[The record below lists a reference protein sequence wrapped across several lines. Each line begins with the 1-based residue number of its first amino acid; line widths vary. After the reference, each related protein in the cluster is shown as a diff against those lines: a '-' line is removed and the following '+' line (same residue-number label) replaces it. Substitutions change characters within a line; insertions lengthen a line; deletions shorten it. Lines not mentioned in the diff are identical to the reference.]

1 MMSVV
6 PASSTVLTV
15 SEALA
20 MSDRALGVT
29 SAGEVWVSGEISG
42 LQRTASGRLYCTLHG
57 DGGRIRVCA
66 MARDA
71 CRLNDRLQAVNVTL
85 GDGQA
90 VRLKGRLGCAP
101 ATGVVE
107 LRVTGVDPAVTVGA
121 TELNRRRLRQRLIA
135 AELIGRQRALV
146 LPPFPQRIL
155 LIGPDGALAE
165 EFLAALNQSPWKWSV
180 TFMPTKGDGLDT
192 PEALAGA
199 VERPPDS
206 PQVIVLA
213 RRSSAASAA
222 YDSDTLARAVCTA
235 AVPVMSAGAG
245 GGQSTQSTQSTQNR
259 AIVDECAWAA
269 VATPAAAAE
278 LLNQHMVATS
288 DRIVAKR
295 DSVLQAAKVW
305 TARNQAEVDDRLA
318 AIRQAATQALAVYRV
333 AEAEKA
339 VRRAHAMVAV
349 AFAALAAVLIAL
361 VVMGGFR

>member
-1 MMSVV
+1 MMNVV

-20 MSDRALGVT
+20 MSDRSLGAT
-29 SAGEVWVSGEISG
+29 SAGEVWVAGEIFG

-71 CRLNDRLQAVNVTL
+71 RRLNDRLQGVNITL

-121 TELNRRRLRQRLIA
+121 TELHRRRLRQRLIA

-165 EFLAALNQSPWKWSV
+165 EFLGALNQSPWKWSV
-180 TFMPTKGDGLDT
+180 TFMPTKGEGLDT

-199 VERPPDS
+199 IEHPPDG
-206 PQVIVLA
+206 PQVIVLV

-222 YDSDTLARAVCTA
+222 YDSDTLAGAVCT
-235 AVPVMSAGAG
+235 SAIPIVSTG
-245 GGQSTQSTQSTQNR
+245 GGQSTQSSQSSPSR

-278 LLNQHMVATS
+278 LLNRHMATTS

-295 DSVLQAAKVW
+295 DGVLQAARVW
-305 TARNQAEVDDRLA
+305 TAGNQAEVDARLA
-318 AIRQAATQALAVYRV
+318 AIRQAAARSLTAYRL
-333 AEAEKA
+333 AEADKA
-339 VRRAHAMVAV
+339 VRRAHALVAL

>member
-20 MSDRALGVT
+20 MSDRALGAT

-71 CRLNDRLQAVNVTL
+71 RRLNDRLQAVNVTL

-155 LIGPDGALAE
+155 LIGPDGAMAD
-165 EFLAALNQSPWKWSV
+165 EFFAVLNQSPWKWSV
-180 TFMPTKGDGLDT
+180 TFMPTKGEGLDT

-199 VERPPDS
+199 VEYPSDS
-206 PQVIVLA
+206 PHVILLA
-213 RRSSAASAA
+213 RRSSAASGA
-222 YDSDTLARAVCTA
+222 YDSDILARAVCAA
-235 AVPVMSAGAG
+235 AVPVISAG
-245 GGQSTQSTQSTQNR
+245 TQSPQIAQNVT
-259 AIVDECAWAA
+259 IVDECAWVA

-278 LLNQHMVATS
+278 LLNQHMVTTS

-295 DSVLQAAKVW
+295 DGVLQAAKVW
-305 TARNQAEVDDRLA
+305 TARNQAEVDGRLA

-349 AFAALAAVLIAL
+349 AFATLAAVLIAL